1 MVEIVCTAHRIMC
14 TAVATSPVTIRMQ
27 VMPLYGPQEWF
38 DCELETLVISPNTSR
53 TNEPSTSRS

>member
-53 TNEPSTSRS
+53 SPHD